1 MTRISHTNTQT
12 MKPEDINEQETT
24 SAEETLVT
32 RRRTHR
38 KPASDQLLGLRN
50 VLNIIFMFLAVAGVV
65 TYLWID
71 DTIGTYIIIAGMA
84 FKMVECCLRMLR

>member
-1 MTRISHTNTQT
+1 MRPQDTPDPSTDNAS
-12 MKPEDINEQETT
+12 P
-24 SAEETLVT
+24 L
-32 RRRTHR
+32 RRHTHR

-50 VLNIIFMFLAVAGVV
+50 VLNIIFMLLAVAGVV

-71 DTIGTYIIIAGMA
+71 DTIGTYIVIAGMA